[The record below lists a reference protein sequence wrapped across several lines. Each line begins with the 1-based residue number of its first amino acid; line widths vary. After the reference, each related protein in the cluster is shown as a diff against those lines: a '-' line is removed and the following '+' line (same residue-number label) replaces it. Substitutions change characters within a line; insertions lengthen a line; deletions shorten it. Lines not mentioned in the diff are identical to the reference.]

1 MAEFPGLDDL
11 VTRIEALEFTIQAPL
26 ALSALTSRVSALE
39 SAINVPVNP
48 IKVTQLYEDDTEI
61 VYEKI

>member
-1 MAEFPGLDDL
+1 MSDFPGLEDL

-39 SAINVPVNP
+39 SKINEPINP
-48 IKVTQLYEDDTEI
+48 IKVTQLYEDDSEI
-61 VYEKI
+61 IYEKI